1 MHLVLPDSDCTR
13 VMLMAVLFDTNNAA
27 LTFDRSTSKRS
38 ARHTMPLEKFEGKI
52 AALAPQ
58 PLATGYKDA
67 KLVLMTLLPVDE
79 RKMIFF

>member
-1 MHLVLPDSDCTR
+1 
-13 VMLMAVLFDTNNAA
+13 
-27 LTFDRSTSKRS
+27 
-38 ARHTMPLEKFEGKI
+38 MPLEKFEGKI